1 MYLSRRRRA
10 NRSQL
15 YTGVRCDPEPWQ
27 GSPPQTP
34 PSSDD
39 ENEIPSIM
47 NKESVKTKISKYI
60 KAQNENL
67 LPSQQY
73 IKYQKKQRLN
83 VTKTAPVPF
92 INKDNDDEKT
102 PKTTAPA
109 PIMSHLLNSKKP
121 KESKLSNKIR
131 GISIPERTRINDE
144 TLDESSLNIPTPDH
158 IDIDIDFD
166 SIPEAYYI
174 GHDTNIDLLSSDD
187 EQLSRKNTDIDTLEF
202 DLTLIDDD
210 NLKTNDDEGEENEVA
225 LYSPTLMSAT
235 NSSSKEQYGYN
246 IMGDFSNSE
255 MPTPENEIIQNNEIL
270 NSINIEMELEEESL
284 DEIKVIEMTEI
295 EDGDKNEEVYF
306 NDDKFI
312 LLAEQILDEK
322 TVFDQNQININYLQH
337 QAQQTTNHNNNNS
350 QHHYQQQHFSIFHQP
365 NNIWTEPVQY
375 QSYGSYFNYSS
386 QNTCGQ

>member
-144 TLDESSLNIPTPDH
+144 TLDESPLNIPTPDH